1 MQTLTRPRRSLP
13 AFAGLALLAFAFVAT
28 AAAAQQEEPPLQ
40 GVVADDLTGEVIA
53 SALVTI
59 VGTTL
64 QARTSDTGTFAF
76 PDPPLGRISVRVQAK
91 GYPAITD
98 EVEVLP
104 GSIVFMHVVL
114 PQVNLILDELFV
126 FADPAEPRSTPT
138 RSARE
143 ARTAA
148 DILGYQIP
156 GLTSSQGVVGKNDAL
171 IVLRGVSSINLSSE
185 PAVFLDG
192 VRLGGD
198 LGDAMDA
205 LSKIPAEHVRA
216 IRVLRGPAA
225 AFVQGSANGAI
236 FVETRVGPDER
247 R

>member
-1 MQTLTRPRRSLP
+1 MLP
-13 AFAGLALLAFAFVAT
+13 AVGGTHVALCLWLLVR
-28 AAAAQQEEPPLQ
+28 PP
-40 GVVADDLTGEVIA
+40 VVAPHDWMGFDAV
-53 SALVTI
+53 
-59 VGTTL
+59 
-64 QARTSDTGTFAF
+64 ARA
-76 PDPPLGRISVRVQAK
+76 
-91 GYPAITD
+91 
-98 EVEVLP
+98 VLP
-104 GSIVFMHVVL
+104 GVSVL
-114 PQVNLILDELFV
+114 FFV
-126 FADPAEPRSTPT
+126 FADPANPRSAST
-138 RSARE
+138 REVRE

-156 GLTSSQGVVGKNDAL
+156 GLTNAQGVVGKNDGL

-192 VRLGGD
+192 VRLGGG

-236 FVETRVGPDER
+236 FVETRVGPEETR
-247 R
+247 